1 MFTSPGEGLETFHS
15 SASNINKII
24 LKRHIIF
31 TICLPLWQALNH
43 CCTLKNQHIH
53 LRGRK
58 SNCKM
63 LKRDPEC
70 RLRRRWEDAPKNR
83 RGMCCQGNISRM
95 KTFQAPLP
103 HDRSKKMIIKI
114 IFCTTDLYQ
123 VGNRGLQGHLWPE
136 ESRGESFRSA

>member
-1 MFTSPGEGLETFHS
+1 
-15 SASNINKII
+15 
-24 LKRHIIF
+24 
-31 TICLPLWQALNH
+31 
-43 CCTLKNQHIH
+43 
-53 LRGRK
+53 
-58 SNCKM
+58 M

-103 HDRSKKMIIKI
+103 HDRSKMIIKI

-123 VGNRGLQGHLWPE
+123 VGNRGLQGHLWPAAATLTANFDE
-136 ESRGESFRSA
+136 KKLQTGCK